1 MATIIEPRKG
11 PNDEVLKWDPT
22 QIPLSKP
29 FVNISTTPE
38 GSLSTYK
45 DVNFIKTRSLIY
57 SPFHPSSR
65 YVDFE
70 IGYPKN
76 AKWLESIN
84 NKWNEYSSFFVGG
97 FFEAIYTENNKTYVQ
112 IDAKMIDYDIRS
124 RHQNTSS
131 KPITSPTRPLLN
143 AFALKRNESVSP
155 TTPKLDLVMKRNE
168 STSLTISKSNLI
180 SRSESM
186 DCDDISDEKIIEI
199 TENDDKAAQSTRK
212 QKKRQS
218 SDVCNSEDEPVNDEQ
233 DGKGG
238 RGKKGGRGG
247 RGGRGKSKNVDSVQ
261 ETMDCDSDTNEK
273 IVDNDSEASQSLRS
287 TRSKKRQLSD
297 LCNSEDEPIDDEQ
310 DEKGG
315 RGKKGGRGGKGK
327 GGKGK
332 KN

>member
-11 PNDEVLKWDPT
+11 PNTESLKWNPT
-22 QIPLSKP
+22 QIPPSKP

-57 SPFHPSSR
+57 SPFHSSSR

-84 NKWNEYSSFFVGG
+84 NKWNEYSSFFIGG

-124 RHQNTSS
+124 RHPNTSS
-131 KPITSPTRPLLN
+131 KAITSPTRPLLN
-143 AFALKRNESVSP
+143 AFALKRNESASP
-155 TTPKLDLVMKRNE
+155 TTPKLDVASKKNE

-180 SRSESM
+180 SRTESM
-186 DCDDISDEKIIEI
+186 DCDDISNEKIVEI
-199 TENDDKAAQSTRK
+199 TDNDDKAAQSTRK
-212 QKKRQS
+212 QKNRQL
-218 SDVCNSEDEPVNDEQ
+218 SDLCDSEDEPINNEQ
-233 DGKGG
+233 VGKGG
-238 RGKKGGRGG
+238 RGGGRGI
-247 RGGRGKSKNVDSVQ
+247 RGKGGNMDSVQ
-261 ETMDCDSDTNEK
+261 EQIDCDSDSNEK
-273 IVDNDSEASQSLRS
+273 IVDDDGASRS

-297 LCNSEDEPIDDEQ
+297 LCDSEDEPIDNKQ
-310 DEKGG
+310 ARKGG
-315 RGKKGGRGGKGK
+315 RGKRGGRGGRGK